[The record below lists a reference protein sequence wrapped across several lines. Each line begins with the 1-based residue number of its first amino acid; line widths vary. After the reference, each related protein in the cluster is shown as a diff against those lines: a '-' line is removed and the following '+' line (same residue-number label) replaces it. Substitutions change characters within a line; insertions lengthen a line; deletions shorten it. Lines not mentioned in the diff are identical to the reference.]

1 MGKRAVMGQMLISA
15 TGICLI
21 SSKRSSLKLITGFTL
36 IEVLVVLFLM
46 AISSMV
52 MIMNLPL
59 SRGQSAEQAANA
71 FFQRVQLLSEEAI
84 LGSHDF
90 GLTIDQVGRQIRF
103 SSLTDQ
109 GWVALE
115 SDGVSAS
122 VALADDV
129 TLALQLGS
137 QVWHGDEAGSKSD
150 TLFEE
155 SGKSSTEQPELF
167 ILSSGDLTPF
177 LAIFTTAG
185 ESVDHGWKVQVKE
198 NGLIRLLAPNESLDE

>member
-1 MGKRAVMGQMLISA
+1 MDKKAVMGQMPISA

-21 SSKRSSLKLITGFTL
+21 SSKRSSLKLVTGFTL

-46 AISSMV
+46 ALSSMV
-52 MIMNLPL
+52 MMMNLPL
-59 SRGQSAEQAANA
+59 SRGHSAEQAANS

-90 GLTIDQVGRQIRF
+90 GLTIDQAGRQIRF

-115 SDGVSAS
+115 SDRMSAS
-122 VALADDV
+122 LALADDV
-129 TLALQLGS
+129 TLDLQLGS
-137 QVWHGDEAGSKSD
+137 QVWHGDEAGVNSD
-150 TLFEE
+150 TLFDE
-155 SGKSSTEQPELF
+155 SDKNSAEQPELF

-185 ESVDHGWKVQVKE
+185 ESVGHGWKVQVKE
-198 NGLIRLLAPNESLDE
+198 NGVIRLLTPNESIDE